1 MSTNAATVPAVSLRS
16 LAAAAPLAA
25 VLVALTASGCGGS
38 GGASTG
44 AAPPPV
50 ATPEAPASTT
60 APATTVPATPPAA
73 TGETSPPPAPTTT
86 TSTPSGAQ
94 VAPAGA
100 PYSYAV
106 PDGFKKVKD
115 VSVQAQTGS
124 ASDMSAVGLDAANL
138 IAVSVYKQPSDLDR
152 ITDQDLLAEVKKAI
166 VPLLEGASRSV
177 QGPEPTTVAG
187 ARAFRFLAD
196 GVKSPSGALVTNE
209 IYFLFKGRNEIE
221 VLCQWQPDRVDK
233 IRSGCEDVK
242 ASLTVE

>member
-1 MSTNAATVPAVSLRS
+1 MVSSNAATVPVVSLRR

-38 GGASTG
+38 DGPSTDA
-44 AAPPPV
+44 AAPPASTPV
-50 ATPEAPASTT
+50 APAPTT
-60 APATTVPATPPAA
+60 AEATPPAA
-73 TGETSPPPAPTTT
+73 TGETSPPPAPPTTT
-86 TSTPSGAQ
+86 TSPPSGAR

-106 PDGFKKVKD
+106 PNGFKKVKD

-124 ASDMSAVGLDAANL
+124 ATDMSAVGLDAANL

>member
-1 MSTNAATVPAVSLRS
+1 MVSSNAGTVSVVSLRS

-38 GGASTG
+38 DAASTD
-44 AAPPPV
+44 AAPAPV
-50 ATPEAPASTT
+50 SAPEAPASTT
-60 APATTVPATPPAA
+60 APATPPAA
-73 TGETSPPPAPTTT
+73 TGETPPPPAPTTT
-86 TSTPSGAQ
+86 TSPPSGAR

-106 PDGFKKVKD
+106 PEGFEKVKD

-124 ASDMSAVGLDAANL
+124 ATDMSAVGLDAANL

-221 VLCQWQPDRVDK
+221 VLCQWQPDRVDT